1 MSSGTDPGAALE
13 AWRTRGDHRFDPVR
27 LRFIEALA
35 RRAAAHR
42 GDARRILDEKVAG
55 LLAAYGEDLEK
66 VQGASGSAGDPPPR
80 GPLAALVDHLD
91 RQAQDPGEVLKT
103 LRYLRSTWSRLSA
116 DRRLT
121 QSLAKV
127 PDQAGPLNSNHLVH
141 RSLTLMRELSPEYL
155 HRFMAHVDVLLWMD
169 QAHGG
174 AAAASAP
181 APRAEKQKKSARL
194 R

>member
-1 MSSGTDPGAALE
+1 VDSDTDPGAVLD
-13 AWRTRGDHRFDPVR
+13 AWRARGDHRFDPVR
-27 LRFIEALA
+27 FRFIEALA
-35 RRAAAHR
+35 RRAAAHH
-42 GDARRILDEKVAG
+42 GDVRHILDDRLAG
-55 LLAAYGEDLEK
+55 LLAAYGEDLDK
-66 VQGASGSAGDPPPR
+66 AQGAQGSPGGPPPR
-80 GPLAALVDHLD
+80 GPLAELVDHLA
-91 RQAQDPGEVLKT
+91 RHAPDPGGELKA
-103 LRYLRSTWSRLSA
+103 LKHFRRTWSRLSA

-174 AAAASAP
+174 AAAASP
-181 APRAEKQKKSARL
+181 PPPRADKPKKSARV